1 MGSRLEL
8 LDATVEDLDP
18 DRDQTYHTIAS
29 HYGYDPMGVPET
41 KEDDALFEQYRNG
54 GALGTLSE
62 RKWEEGIRWKM
73 PDADSTNSFWV
84 SNASNEDK
92 SVAPTF
98 LCRNLAML
106 RLQMENQGLC
116 STKALRQE
124 YAERTKVNDEIVDL
138 LHGHWKLWIEVRGP
152 EFESMRRPSESTL
165 KKAHETKDQLQRM
178 REAYQGSA
186 DGTAIFCEEMIQ
198 AIDKLKSLDFE
209 VIRREKFKQTPEAI
223 FSEFVKGMGHAV
235 EREKAEEKRRLAMLN
250 EDVGVANDD
259 VGDAVPNLRPC
270 GEDKFGCDP
279 DGFHDNRG
287 NKPRNWVTAM
297 RVVEVVHI
305 DEMRE
310 PLLMRF

>member
-1 MGSRLEL
+1 
-8 LDATVEDLDP
+8 
-18 DRDQTYHTIAS
+18 
-29 HYGYDPMGVPET
+29 
-41 KEDDALFEQYRNG
+41 
-54 GALGTLSE
+54 
-62 RKWEEGIRWKM
+62 
-73 PDADSTNSFWV
+73 
-84 SNASNEDK
+84 
-92 SVAPTF
+92 
-98 LCRNLAML
+98 
-106 RLQMENQGLC
+106 
-116 STKALRQE
+116 
-124 YAERTKVNDEIVDL
+124 
-138 LHGHWKLWIEVRGP
+138 
-152 EFESMRRPSESTL
+152 MRRPSESTL

-250 EDVGVANDD
+250 QDVGVANDD

-279 DGFHDNRG
+279 DGFNDNRG
-287 NKPRNWVTAM
+287 NKPRNWVTAV

-305 DEMRE
+305 DEMRG